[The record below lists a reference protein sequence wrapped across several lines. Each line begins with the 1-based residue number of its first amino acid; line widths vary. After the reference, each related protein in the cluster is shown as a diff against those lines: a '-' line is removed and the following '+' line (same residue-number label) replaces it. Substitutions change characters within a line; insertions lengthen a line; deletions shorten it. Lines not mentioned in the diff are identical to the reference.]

1 MSGQGNDF
9 EFGMKKR
16 DFNKLPELKKD
27 FYFENSVFKKITEK
41 ETKDFREKHELKVF
55 GNDIPNPMITFEST
69 CYPDSILKVL
79 TGAGFKA
86 PTPIQAQSWPICLK
100 GKDFIGLAETGSGK
114 TLGFLLPGM
123 VHMKAQPELNRGDG
137 PILLVLAPTREL
149 AMQINKECEKF
160 LGGLG
165 VKSCCVYG
173 GGSRQE
179 QVSKLRNGVEIVIA
193 TPGRLLDLLNSGITN
208 LDRVTYLCMDEADRM
223 LDMGFEPQI
232 RQINDLIRPD
242 RQTLMWS
249 ATWSKEIQGLAND
262 YLNDPSIVNMGS
274 VDTSANQRVTQ
285 KFLFIQEIDKQ
296 SRLIKLMDE
305 LMDGR
310 KILIFTATKKGSDD
324 VCKILRN
331 QGWPC
336 LAIHGDK
343 TQSERDWV
351 MKEFRGEDC
360 PILVATDV
368 AARGLDINDIK
379 LVINYDMSRDIETYV
394 HRIGRTARAGNTG
407 VSMTFYTPS
416 DLGIASKLK
425 DILVEAGQPVPEQLK
440 KLIDIAKQQ
449 KYDKKKGGGHRSY
462 GGGNRSYGGSGGYGG
477 GNRSYGNNNGGGSYS
492 GGYGGNQ
499 YSGQKR
505 KYDDNSSYS
514 NKRY

>member
-1 MSGQGNDF
+1 
-9 EFGMKKR
+9 
-16 DFNKLPELKKD
+16 
-27 FYFENSVFKKITEK
+27 
-41 ETKDFREKHELKVF
+41 
-55 GNDIPNPMITFEST
+55 
-69 CYPDSILKVL
+69 LKVL
-79 TGAGFKA
+79 VGAGFKG
-86 PTPIQAQSWPICLK
+86 PTAIQAQSWPICLQ

-114 TLGFLLPGM
+114 TLGFLLPGL
-123 VHMKAQPELNRGDG
+123 VHMRAQSELKRGDG

-173 GGSRQE
+173 GGSRSDQI
-179 QVSKLRNGVEIVIA
+179 SKLKNGVEIVIA
-193 TPGRLLDLLNSGITN
+193 TPGRLLDLINSGLTN

-232 RQINDLIRPD
+232 RQIAELIRPD

-249 ATWSKEIQGLAND
+249 ATWSKEIQSLAND
-262 YLNDPSIVNMGS
+262 YLNDPTIVNMGS

-285 KFLFIQEIDKQ
+285 KFLFIQDIDKN

-310 KILIFTATKKGSDD
+310 KILIFTGTKKASDE
-324 VCKILRN
+324 VCKSLRN
-331 QGWPC
+331 NGWPT
-336 LAIHGDK
+336 LALHGDK
-343 TQSERDWV
+343 SQQERDWV
-351 MKEFRGEDC
+351 MQEFRSGTC

-407 VSMTFYTPS
+407 VSMTFFTPS
-416 DLGIASKLK
+416 DIGIAQKLK
-425 DILVEAGQPVPEQLK
+425 DILVEAGQETPEQLK
-440 KLIDIAKQQ
+440 KLVEMSKQK
-449 KYDKKKGGGHRSY
+449 KYDKKYGGGSSYGGRSNGGGRSY
-462 GGGNRSYGGSGGYGG
+462 GNNGG
-477 GNRSYGNNNGGGSYS
+477 GNRSYGNNNGGSNG
-492 GGYGGNQ
+492 GGYGN
-499 YSGQKR
+499 KR
-505 KYDDNSSYS
+505 KYDDYSSGSSMPPEKKY
-514 NKRY
+514 KY